1 MSIVTPLLST
11 QWWDNVSAEDMLAQL
26 ERDYRFA
33 QGNLS
38 AREQYRVRMD
48 MATVRQYVTHNG

>member
-11 QWWDNVSAEDMLAQL
+11 EWWDNVSAEDMLARL

-33 QGNLS
+33 LGNLS
-38 AREQYRVRMD
+38 LREQHQVWTD